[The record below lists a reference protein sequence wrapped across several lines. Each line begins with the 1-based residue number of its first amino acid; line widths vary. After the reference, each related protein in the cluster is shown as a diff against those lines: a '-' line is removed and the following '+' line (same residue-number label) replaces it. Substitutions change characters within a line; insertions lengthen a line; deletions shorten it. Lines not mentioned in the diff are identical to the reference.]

1 MHPNDLLRPAET
13 TDGQRSC
20 AAFNVAGRPSRQAWE
35 KLLSNTG
42 TNGFMITLGFRTHLD
57 RTRAVETANHFLS
70 RINRRIF
77 GKRFRR
83 YDQSLRGA
91 VVLEQKRHS
100 TRSHNSPHFHFVVI
114 ADSVGSS
121 LSDESRLRVIVEHE
135 AGRLRYPTLDQLR
148 PFGPL
153 ISGTDFVDV
162 TRIHSPDGLANYL
175 TKECKDFGLRDGALN
190 IGFFGMEGIVG
201 LQIAH

>member
-1 MHPNDLLRPAET
+1 MDPNDLLRPAET
-13 TDGQRSC
+13 TDGQWGY
-20 AAFNVAGRPSRQAWE
+20 AAFNGAGRPSRQAWE
-35 KLLSNTG
+35 KLLSKMG
-42 TNGFMITLGFRTHLD
+42 TNGFMITLGFRTYLD
-57 RTRAVETANHFLS
+57 RKRAVETANHFLS

-83 YDQSLRGA
+83 HDRSLRGA
-91 VVLEQKRHS
+91 VVVEKKRHS
-100 TRSHNSPHFHFVVI
+100 TRSHNSLHFHFVVF

-121 LSDESRLRVIVEHE
+121 FSEESRLRVTVERE

-153 ISGTDFVDV
+153 ISGRDFVDV
-162 TRIHSPDGLANYL
+162 TRVHTPDGLANYL
-175 TKECKDFGLRDGALN
+175 TKECKDFGLRGDALN
-190 IGFFGMEGIVG
+190 IGFFGAEGIVG